1 MVNYEETGV
10 KLTNTQ
16 LNKLKSAAKTTT
28 TTTKIWNNINNKK
41 KKNFPDEELSHELFL
56 TVRQKTK
63 TINAFAIN
71 ISTDIKLSKAQ
82 ISKIIQFCGSFGS
95 CLGNLGKRVIF
106 NYGVPFARDKFSQ
119 LVSNIASNAAS
130 NEMNLKEIEL

>member
-41 KKNFPDEELSHELFL
+41 KE
-56 TVRQKTK
+56 
-63 TINAFAIN
+63 
-71 ISTDIKLSKAQ
+71 KLS
-82 ISKIIQFCGSFGS
+82 
-95 CLGNLGKRVIF
+95 R
-106 NYGVPFARDKFSQ
+106 
-119 LVSNIASNAAS
+119 
-130 NEMNLKEIEL
+130 

>member
-1 MVNYEETGV
+1 M
-10 KLTNTQ
+10 
-16 LNKLKSAAKTTT
+16 
-28 TTTKIWNNINNKK
+28 
-41 KKNFPDEELSHELFL
+41 SHELFL

-106 NYGVPFARDKFSQ
+106 NYGVPFARDEFPQ

-130 NEMNLKEIEL
+130 NEMNLKEIELWKQEKDSLYSFQIKIWMRLLKS